1 MLICHLSDIHLFAK
15 ESSSQLIRP
24 DIAEALRWI
33 VADIQAF
40 EPAIDAV
47 VLTGDLTEGGTKD
60 DYALLRELLAP
71 LAAKVLAI
79 PGNHDLR
86 SNFRQAFNDTLPFDD
101 RELVHYEIV
110 HRGIRFL
117 ALDTVVEGSAAGG
130 LCPQQLAWIER
141 RLAVS
146 FAGLTMILMHHPP
159 NTSGLTFFDK
169 IGLIEGR
176 EEFGRMVALY
186 RGKLNIMCGHIHR
199 PTQAMWNGAF
209 LAVAGS
215 PAFQTD
221 LDLRGIAIEPTVVDI
236 PYAYFVYHIEEG
248 GNFAIHQR
256 HVALP
261 GERGAI
267 GSSTSC
273 REG

>member
-15 ESSSQLIRP
+15 KSSSQLIRP

-33 VADIQAF
+33 VADIAAF
-40 EPAIDAV
+40 DPAIDVV
-47 VLTGDLTEGGTKD
+47 VLTGDLSESGTREE
-60 DYALLRELLAP
+60 YELLRELLAP

-86 SNFRQAFNDTLPFDD
+86 SNFRQAFNDILPFDD
-101 RELVHYEIV
+101 REFAHYEV
-110 HRGIRFL
+110 VYRGIRFL
-117 ALDTVVEGSAAGG
+117 ALDTVVEGSVAGG
-130 LCPQQLAWIER
+130 LCPQRLAWIER
-141 RLAVS
+141 RLAEP
-146 FAGLTMILMHHPP
+146 FAGLTTILMHHPP
-159 NTSGLTFFDK
+159 NTSGLAFFDN

-176 EEFGRMVALY
+176 EEFGRIVALY
-186 RGKLNIMCGHIHR
+186 RGKLSIMCGHIHR

-221 LDLRGIAIEPTVVDI
+221 LDLRGIAVEPTVVDI
-236 PYAYFVYHIEEG
+236 PYTYFVYHIEEG
-248 GNFAIHQR
+248 GNFAIHPR

-261 GERGAI
+261 DKGVAVG
-267 GSSTSC
+267 
-273 REG
+273 